1 MHSSQS
7 AQCDLQQTQQ
17 EQQGTQQTTAAAA
30 AAAAA
35 GILEAHEAGNR
46 GQQYSAPAGS
56 VQHHYW
62 LESKVICRMLAAAE
76 AVRPNVRSER
86 CRAYLL
92 ED

>member
-17 EQQGTQQTTAAAA
+17 EQQGTQQTT
-30 AAAAA
+30 AAAA